1 MKGAKLI
8 SATGRQLTRMG
19 ARPLFDEGLYEL
31 GRDSYAWLVPN
42 GSWGETNIGLVRC
55 GDQTV
60 LIDTCWDL
68 PHTREMLGHADQFL
82 RDAPVHAIINTHADG
97 DHCWGNQLFAGRPIY
112 STRACADQIHHHK
125 PIQLTAL
132 QWSSKIFSG
141 IPTNGVDALGRYM
154 GAMLKPYRFSGI
166 KVLGASQ
173 TFSGEMPL
181 EIGNVKFH
189 LLELGPGHTDGDC
202 IVHIPERRILFA
214 GDLLFV
220 GVTPV
225 AWAGPVSNIIKALKR
240 IQAFDVDV
248 IVPGHGP
255 LATQEDVQQQI
266 DYWEWL
272 QSELAPLAAKGV
284 NVDEAAQLCLS
295 SMGFRNAPFAKWADT
310 ERLFTSACT
319 LYREWG
325 IETAKYR
332 GPLGQLDH
340 FRRQALL
347 GSVTVGPESATD
359 TFESPRK
366 RP

>member
-8 SATGRQLTRMG
+8 SATGRKLTRMG
-19 ARPLFDEGLYEL
+19 ANLLFDEGIYEP
-31 GRDSYAWLVPN
+31 GRHSYALH
-42 GSWGETNIGLVRC
+42 
-55 GDQTV
+55 
-60 LIDTCWDL
+60 
-68 PHTREMLGHADQFL
+68 HTREILGHADQIL

-97 DHCWGNQLFAGRPIY
+97 DHCWGNQLFARQPIY
-112 STRACADQIHHHK
+112 STRTCANQIHHHK

-132 QWSSKIFSG
+132 QWSSKLFSG
-141 IPTNGVDALGRYM
+141 IPTTGVDAPGRHM
-154 GAMLKPYRFSGI
+154 
-166 KVLGASQ
+166 
-173 TFSGEMPL
+173 T
-181 EIGNVKFH
+181 
-189 LLELGPGHTDGDC
+189 
-202 IVHIPERRILFA
+202 
-214 GDLLFV
+214 
-220 GVTPV
+220 
-225 AWAGPVSNIIKALKR
+225 R

-272 QSELAPLAAKGV
+272 HSELAPLATRGV

-295 SMGFRNAPFAKWADT
+295 SMDFRNSPFAKRPDT

-332 GPLGQLDH
+332 GPLQLDH

-347 GSVTVGPESATD
+347 RSATVGPVSATD

-366 RP
+366 LP